1 MSKIIEYNQENIG
14 PLKGVK
20 VLDFTMLLPGPLCT
34 MYLGDLGAEVI
45 KVEHPIAFDNT
56 RKMGPNFSQNKDIN
70 IYYYLLN
77 RNKKSIA
84 INYKRK
90 EGVEILK
97 KILPKFDIIV
107 EGFRPGMME
116 EVGLGYDDV
125 KKINPKIIYCS
136 ISGFGKDS
144 PYRDFAG
151 HDANYLAL
159 SGILDLIGDE
169 KPILPAVQLADILGG
184 TMTALTG
191 ILAALYYR
199 EKTGEG
205 QFIDVSITD
214 SVMQVATLSIGDFLA
229 EQKSPTRNK
238 THLSG
243 LLPNYQI
250 YECKNNRYVVL
261 AALEGPFFQVFL
273 KQIQR
278 EDLLKPTIQGKYEEV
293 KQELANYFKSKTF
306 EDLEPIFKNPNAC
319 LFPILNLKETFEN
332 PHFLERGSI
341 VQISDRELGII
352 KIPGSPFKFS
362 NTATSYRLPPPKLGE
377 HTEDFLKALNY
388 SENELL
394 ELENKR
400 IIARTKSEIA

>member
-1 MSKIIEYNQENIG
+1 MNQIIEYNQENRG
-14 PLKGVK
+14 PLRDVR

-34 MYLGDLGAEVI
+34 MYLGDFGADVV
-45 KVEHPIAFDNT
+45 KVEHPIAIDNT
-56 RKMGPNFSQNKDIN
+56 RKMGHYFPQNKNIN
-70 IYYYLLN
+70 TYYYLLN

-97 KILPKFDIIV
+97 KLLPKFDIIV

-116 EVGLGYDDV
+116 EIGLGYEEV

-144 PYRDFAG
+144 PYKDFAG

-169 KPILPAVQLADILGG
+169 KPILPAVQIADILGG
-184 TMTALTG
+184 TMSALTG
-191 ILAALYYR
+191 ILTALYYR

-205 QFIDVSITD
+205 QYIDISITD
-214 SVMQVATLSIGDFLA
+214 SVMQVATLSIGDFIA
-229 EQKSPTRNK
+229 EQKPPTRNK
-238 THLSG
+238 TYLSG
-243 LLPNYQI
+243 LIPNYQI
-250 YECKNNRYVVL
+250 YECRNNRYVVL
-261 AALEGPFFQVFL
+261 AALEGQFFQVFL

-278 EDLLKPTIQGKYEEV
+278 EDLLKLTIEGKYEEV

-319 LFPILNLKETFEN
+319 LFPILSLKETFEN
-332 PHFLERGSI
+332 PHFLERGTI
-341 VQISDRELGII
+341 IQIHDQELGII

-362 NTATSYRLPPPKLGE
+362 NTPISYRLPPPKLGE

-394 ELENKR
+394 ELEKKR
-400 IIARTKSEIA
+400 IIARTKES